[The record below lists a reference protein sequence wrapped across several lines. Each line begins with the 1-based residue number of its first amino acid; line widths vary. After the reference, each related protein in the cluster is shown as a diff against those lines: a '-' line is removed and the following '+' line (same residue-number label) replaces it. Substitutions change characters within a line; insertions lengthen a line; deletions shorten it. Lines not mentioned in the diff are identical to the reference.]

1 MCAIYHLQNPPIA
14 WILFILSITAVATL
28 LFVTL
33 KLKSSN
39 KQDEKKVT
47 LKLKS
52 SNKKKK
58 RQGRRGGSHNQPTP
72 PAPTAQTSGSHNQTT
87 LALTSESE
95 YGATSHLPPEESESD
110 TPSDIPP
117 LENVSDTD
125 VDHDDSASDTHLLS
139 SKQLILNGVKDQY
152 FANIRKGKITG
163 ASVIEYQIACSQS
176 EGNNNAFDT
185 PRQVTVFFEDGKAV
199 ESTLVPYSTKLKK
212 MATRHF
218 QNSSGLAHQNLLIPK
233 CITFDEEQKQWKTL
247 KTIRYMHNNGQIHG
261 ELKKASNYAI
271 LGNDVMIFNIKG
283 GNDHH
288 TQRFQDLS
296 DFGEF
301 ITDKFPLTIVDR
313 TQFLDCFKNGGP
325 AYSYDYDR
333 FVSMLIDHPTLKSE
347 FSKLKCYFDFHQS
360 KKHKTRMNGPR
371 FATKIKGPD
380 FEEFR
385 NWDTKIVIHGY
396 LDKSKKFTEKEK
408 GEKFNGNCVEDLIR
422 LIRNVYVHYVKD
434 GEFDKINKEI
444 STCFPGL
451 LSRIHAN
458 LRIKK
463 EEEVL

>member
-233 CITFDEEQKQWKTL
+233 CITFDEEQKQW
-247 KTIRYMHNNGQIHG
+247 Y
-261 ELKKASNYAI
+261 
-271 LGNDVMIFNIKG
+271 IFY
-283 GNDHH
+283 
-288 TQRFQDLS
+288 
-296 DFGEF
+296 
-301 ITDKFPLTIVDR
+301 DKFCCTYNQWTDR
-313 TQFLDCFKNGGP
+313 NNCTNLWWRMFVN
-325 AYSYDYDR
+325 YDR

-451 LSRIHAN
+451 LSCIHAN